1 MTPIASRVF
10 TLILAFATGA
20 GTGFVLT
27 FTHRHYVVQL
37 GDVAVPLG
45 LIGSLAIVA
54 ALLAG
59 MRLAFAE
66 RAAPIAAAAGVILGT
81 AVLALPGNSG
91 SLFAPDDPA
100 GYVWA
105 VGPTVIA
112 LVVVGWPTSRRRVG
126 PNPVS

>member
-1 MTPIASRVF
+1 MTAIASRVF

-27 FTHRHYVVQL
+27 FTHGHYVVEL

-59 MRLAFAE
+59 TRLAFAE
-66 RAAPIAAAAGVILGT
+66 RAAPIAAAAGVILGA
-81 AVLALPGNSG
+81 AVLLLPGTSG
-91 SLFAPDDPA
+91 SLFPPDDPA

-112 LVVVGWPTSRRRVG
+112 IVVVGWPTPRRRG
-126 PNPVS
+126 RPAPVA

>member
-1 MTPIASRVF
+1 VTPIASRVF

-27 FTHRHYVVQL
+27 FTHRHYVVEL

-45 LIGSLAIVA
+45 LVGSLAIVA

-66 RAAPIAAAAGVILGT
+66 RGAPIAAAAGVILGT
-81 AVLALPGNSG
+81 AVLTLPGASG

-112 LVVVGWPTSRRRVG
+112 IVVVGWPTTRRRVR
-126 PNPVS
+126 PDPVS

>member
-1 MTPIASRVF
+1 VTPIASRVF
-10 TLILAFATGA
+10 TLVLAFATGV

-27 FTHRHYVVQL
+27 FTHAHYVVEL
-37 GDVAVPLG
+37 GDFAVPLG
-45 LIGSLAIVA
+45 LIGGLAIVA

-66 RAAPIAAAAGVILGT
+66 RGAPIAAAVGVILGT
-81 AVLALPGNSG
+81 AVLTLPGNSG

-112 LVVVGWPTSRRRVG
+112 IIVVGWPAARPHAR